1 MFAIEPSS
9 GCACYEELT
18 SVSVRSLVSH
28 AYETCSAVVKSKTL
42 VVEVLSAV
50 NCKAACSVT
59 IKVVSTLDHE
69 VLAYSVE
76 ERVLIALWVAAQ
88 SVFTSAE
95 LPEIFSCPR
104 HFVSEELNFDA
115 SCRLL
120 RDRDV

>member
-18 SVSVRSLVSH
+18 SVSIRSLVSH
-28 AYETCSAVVKSKTL
+28 AYETCSAVAKSETL

-50 NCKAACSVT
+50 NCKTTCSVT
-59 IKVVSTLDHE
+59 IKVVATLDHK

-76 ERVLIALWVAAQ
+76 ERVLIALRVATQ

-95 LPEIFSCPR
+95 LPEIFGCPR
-104 HFVSEELNFDA
+104 HFVSEELNFNA
-115 SCRLL
+115 TCRLL
-120 RDRDV
+120 RDRYV